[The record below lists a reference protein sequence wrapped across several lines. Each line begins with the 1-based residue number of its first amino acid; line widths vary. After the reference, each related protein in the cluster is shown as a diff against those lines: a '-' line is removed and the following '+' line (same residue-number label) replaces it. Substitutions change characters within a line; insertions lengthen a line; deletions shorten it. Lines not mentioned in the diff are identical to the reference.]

1 MLPSNTSEKII
12 SPSAPTLT
20 TLSNMTIHPLR
31 EKLYS
36 ELHNRP
42 FRSITNPAQIT
53 HIAIQH
59 EGKLKQKEHDFISL
73 LCNRFQVS
81 LPAKTMPCFYQ
92 NFGLFSLRAGSD
104 IWNIQPIPLFMRP
117 L

>member
-1 MLPSNTSEKII
+1 MLLSKTPENII
-12 SPSAPTLT
+12 TTSAPAISALGK
-20 TLSNMTIHPLR
+20 MAIHPLR

-59 EGKLKQKEHDFISL
+59 ESDAAEH
-73 LCNRFQVS
+73 
-81 LPAKTMPCFYQ
+81 LP
-92 NFGLFSLRAGSD
+92 L
-104 IWNIQPIPLFMRP
+104 
-117 L
+117 